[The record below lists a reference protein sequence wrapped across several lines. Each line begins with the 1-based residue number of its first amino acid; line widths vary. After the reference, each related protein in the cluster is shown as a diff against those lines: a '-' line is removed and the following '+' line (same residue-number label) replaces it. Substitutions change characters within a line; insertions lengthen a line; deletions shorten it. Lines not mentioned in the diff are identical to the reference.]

1 MSVLYPYTPPS
12 HIDPQTPR
20 RSCQGDHR
28 GLGKPIPREN
38 HPRQVLSQ
46 PLPLLTPHRSDP
58 LNQKRKYGCRKA
70 DGTRPLGDPSGVSKE
85 AKAQTQTHIQ
95 TQKPLNRHNLNV
107 SSKLQKLIHLS
118 SSTHTFPTTPPN
130 PPTLLP
136 TIHSS
141 SSFRGA
147 RR

>member
-130 PPTLLP
+130 PPTLLS